1 VERPPHRLL
10 ELRWLLDSADLA
22 HRLPSYGVL
31 CRASNLGRQ
40 VNPIYLSDYDIYSIT
55 HTLFYLTDFGRLP
68 ETQLSSVRR
77 RRACEIVGKLLAM
90 QIYRGNWDL
99 VGELLLSHHCLRATS
114 DFYASGWQAL
124 LAAQWPDGAV
134 PGPNYRS
141 QATEGMNDTDRQSY
155 VFKHC
160 YHTTLVAALVGA
172 LCPMPD
178 W

>member
-1 VERPPHRLL
+1 M
-10 ELRWLLDSADLA
+10 
-22 HRLPSYGVL
+22 L

-99 VGELLLSHHCLRATS
+99 VGELLLSHHCLGATS